1 MYASCL
7 WVSLKGTFKGIHQTP
22 DIVFIINLHRILC
35 GLILFLCLVG
45 TIIDVVVNFK
55 KSHSSPV
62 NKSDAFMP
70 VRNVSIVADHNQAPH
85 IQNSLAK
92 SDPDSDKTNLL
103 QSSHD
108 VNFSASI
115 SFSNFHQE
123 PARPSECDLDLK
135 LIDLVLKELVLTA
148 HRID

>member
-1 MYASCL
+1 M
-7 WVSLKGTFKGIHQTP
+7 
-22 DIVFIINLHRILC
+22 HRILC

-45 TIIDVVVNFK
+45 TIIDIVVSFR

-62 NKSDAFMP
+62 NKSDGFMP
-70 VRNVSIVADHNQAPH
+70 IRNVSIVADHNQAPH
-85 IQNSLAK
+85 VQNPLAK

-115 SFSNFHQE
+115 TLSNFHQE
-123 PARPSECDLDLK
+123 PARPSECNLDL
-135 LIDLVLKELVLTA
+135 ELN
-148 HRID
+148 

>member
-1 MYASCL
+1 M
-7 WVSLKGTFKGIHQTP
+7 
-22 DIVFIINLHRILC
+22 HRILC

-45 TIIDVVVNFK
+45 TIIDIVVNFT

-62 NKSDAFMP
+62 NKSDGFMP
-70 VRNVSIVADHNQAPH
+70 IRNISVIADHNQAPH
-85 IQNSLAK
+85 VQNPLAN

-115 SFSNFHQE
+115 TLSSIRQE

-135 LIDLVLKELVLTA
+135 
-148 HRID
+148 RN